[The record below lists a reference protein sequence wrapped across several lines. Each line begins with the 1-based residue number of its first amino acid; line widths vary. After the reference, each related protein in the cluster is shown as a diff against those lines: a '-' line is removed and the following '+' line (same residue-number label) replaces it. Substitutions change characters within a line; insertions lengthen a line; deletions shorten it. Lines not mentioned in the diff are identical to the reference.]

1 MIEQTSDPSLE
12 DLLAPMTEPL
22 KVDTDGLDAASAILK
37 SAAGQIPTQL
47 PQFSVNGSDP
57 LSAAIRAGS
66 AQMEAPM
73 AALPGIH
80 ATAST
85 VAEKIGVAGQR
96 YRETD
101 ETLAQKAKEQQFEKN
116 AQEID
121 GSAQEIKGLSHSQA
135 AIEQLTRTMTEG
147 GQKSV
152 TDTLL
157 DNMADGGK
165 AASAGPAGVPESLMP
180 DKTDWILGGAGA
192 TGQAFADKIAELT
205 RRSLATG
212 GDGASRTLKKLFE
225 EIKNPFNLLGKELP
239 ALGSKM
245 GGGVGAILSIPSVVK
260 DVGEGNMSAE
270 QAITRGVVGFGAGLA
285 AAPFGAAVAG
295 PPGAFIAAGFAG
307 HWAANGVDAVWGPL
321 STAQEIFSEM
331 GGPGEAMKAARWG
344 R

>member
-12 DLLAPMTEPL
+12 DVLAPMTEPL

-57 LSAAIRAGS
+57 LSAAIAAGS

-73 AALPGIH
+73 AALPWIQAN
-80 ATAST
+80 ATTA
-85 VAEKIGVAGQR
+85 AEKIGVAGQR

-101 ETLAQKAKEQQFEKN
+101 ETLAQKAKEQQFDKN

-147 GQKSV
+147 GATGSPGQKSV

-157 DNMADGGK
+157 DNIADGGK
-165 AASAGPAGVPESLMP
+165 AAGAGPAGVPGSLMP

-212 GDGASRTLKKLFE
+212 GDGASPTLKKLVE
-225 EIKNPFNLLGKELP
+225 EIKNPFTFLGKDTP
-239 ALGSKM
+239 ALGSKP
-245 GGGVGAILSIPSVVK
+245 GGIVGVYVSGKARMSPTTGATFPSGPRSSGSGK
-260 DVGEGNMSAE
+260 RPRRRRPRGRPAELRPRAGRARSTRSAASACR
-270 QAITRGVVGFGAGLA
+270 QIGALRSTTPLLGSGKFFD
-285 AAPFGAAVAG
+285 AP
-295 PPGAFIAAGFAG
+295 
-307 HWAANGVDAVWGPL
+307 
-321 STAQEIFSEM
+321 
-331 GGPGEAMKAARWG
+331 R
-344 R
+344 

>member
-1 MIEQTSDPSLE
+1 
-12 DLLAPMTEPL
+12 
-22 KVDTDGLDAASAILK
+22 
-37 SAAGQIPTQL
+37 L

-57 LSAAIRAGS
+57 LSAAIAAGS

-73 AALPGIH
+73 AALPWIQAN
-80 ATAST
+80 ATT
-85 VAEKIGVAGQR
+85 TAENIGVAGKR

-101 ETLAQKAKEQQFEKN
+101 ETLAQKAKEHQFDKN

-147 GQKSV
+147 GATGSPGQKSV

-180 DKTDWILGGAGA
+180 DKTDWILGGASA

-212 GDGASRTLKKLFE
+212 GDGASPTLKKLVD
-225 EIKNPFNLLGKELP
+225 EIKNPFTFLGKELP
-239 ALGSKM
+239 ALGSKP
-245 GGGVGAILSIPSVVK
+245 GGIVGAIMSIPSVVK

>member
-1 MIEQTSDPSLE
+1 
-12 DLLAPMTEPL
+12 MTEPL
-22 KVDTDGLDAASAILK
+22 KVDTDELDAASAILK

-57 LSAAIRAGS
+57 LSAAIAAGS

-73 AALPGIH
+73 AALPWIQAN
-80 ATAST
+80 ATT
-85 VAEKIGVAGQR
+85 TAENIGVAGKR

-101 ETLAQKAKEQQFEKN
+101 ETLAQKAKEHQFDKN

-147 GQKSV
+147 GATGSPGQKSV

-180 DKTDWILGGAGA
+180 DKTDWILGGASA

-212 GDGASRTLKKLFE
+212 GDGASPTLKKLVE
-225 EIKNPFNLLGKELP
+225 EIKIPFTFLGRELP
-239 ALGSKM
+239 ALGSKP
-245 GGGVGAILSIPSVVK
+245 GGIVGAIMSIPSVFK
-260 DVGEGNMSAE
+260 NLGEDMPVG
-270 QAITRGVVGFGAGLA
+270 QAIAREGASLVVGTAAAVPVTLVPMVGPALAIPTQIFVGNLA
-285 AAPFGAAVAG
+285 ANLVD
-295 PPGAFIAAGFAG
+295 FA
-307 HWAANGVDAVWGPL
+307 WVPL
-321 STAQEIFSEM
+321 AEAQEAFSES
-331 GGPGEAMKAARWG
+331 GGPGAAMKAARWG

>member
-1 MIEQTSDPSLE
+1 
-12 DLLAPMTEPL
+12 
-22 KVDTDGLDAASAILK
+22 
-37 SAAGQIPTQL
+37 
-47 PQFSVNGSDP
+47 
-57 LSAAIRAGS
+57 
-66 AQMEAPM
+66 MEAPM
-73 AALPGIH
+73 AALPWIQ
-80 ATAST
+80 ANAST
-85 VAEKIGVAGQR
+85 VAENIGVAGKR

-101 ETLAQKAKEQQFEKN
+101 ETLAQKAKEHQFDKN

-147 GQKSV
+147 GATGSPGQKSV

-212 GDGASRTLKKLFE
+212 GDGASPTLKKLVE
-225 EIKNPFNLLGKELP
+225 EIKIPFTFLGRELP
-239 ALGSKM
+239 ALGSKP
-245 GGGVGAILSIPSVVK
+245 GGIVGAIMSIPSVLK
-260 DVGEGNMSAE
+260 NLGEGEMSAG
-270 QAITRGVVGFGAGLA
+270 QAITREGVSLVVGTAAGVFATPFVTPVGGIAVSIVAGNLA
-285 AAPFGAAVAG
+285 ANLVD
-295 PPGAFIAAGFAG
+295 FA
-307 HWAANGVDAVWGPL
+307 WVPL
-321 STAQEIFSEM
+321 AEAQEAFSES
-331 GGPGEAMKAARWG
+331 GGPGAAMKAARWG